1 MMRVRIHRG
10 ANQIGGSAIE
20 VEAAGSRLL
29 LDCGLPLDGDPDDDT
44 LLPDMPGLHTQ
55 DASLLGIVLS
65 HGHRDHWGL
74 IPKARAD
81 IPVFMGAAT
90 ERILCAAAPFV
101 PGAATM
107 QAAGHLV
114 DGQPLALGPFTV
126 TPYLVDHSAFDA
138 YALLVEADGKRLFY
152 SGDLR
157 AHGRKHAL
165 FDRMLRHPPEA
176 IDTMLMEG
184 SSIGRLA
191 AHESFPTEK
200 EIERKLVASM
210 RAASG
215 MVLVAAS
222 AQNIDRVVSIYR
234 AAKRTGR
241 TLLVDLYAAEILR
254 ATGRDSIPQTHWPYV
269 ALFTPHRQRVMVRD
283 REMFELLDRHKV
295 GRVFPEDL
303 AATPA
308 RFVVLYRHAFY
319 RDLVR
324 AGCLGGA
331 VAVWSQW
338 AGYLAQPYG
347 AAAVSALE
355 AQGVPVETIH
365 TSGHASIADL
375 KRLIEAVVPRQ
386 LVPIHSF
393 EPQRFGEF
401 FRDIVQRQ
409 DGEWWEA

>member
-1 MMRVRIHRG
+1 MVRVRIHRG
-10 ANQIGGSAIE
+10 ARQIGGSAIE
-20 VEAAGSRLL
+20 VEASGQRLL
-29 LDCGLPLDGDPDDDT
+29 LDCGLPLDADPEDDT
-44 LLPDMPGLHTQ
+44 LLPDMPSLRTG

-81 IPVFMGAAT
+81 IPLFMGAAT
-90 ERILCAAAPFV
+90 ERILCAAAPFLQGGV
-101 PGAATM
+101 MMRAAR
-107 QAAGHLV
+107 HLA
-114 DGQPLALGPFTV
+114 DRQPLALGPFTV

-138 YALLVEADGKRLFY
+138 YALLVEADGRRLFY

-165 FDRMLRHPPEA
+165 FDRMLRHPPSA
-176 IDTMLMEG
+176 IDAMLMEG
-184 SSIGRLA
+184 SSIGRLPE
-191 AHESFPTEK
+191 HHVFPTEQD
-200 EIERKLVASM
+200 IEEALVASM
-210 RAASG
+210 RVTAG

-254 ATGRDSIPQTHWPYV
+254 ATGRDSIPQTHWLDV
-269 ALFTPHRQRVMVRD
+269 ALFTPHRQRVMVKERGLFD
-283 REMFELLDRHKV
+283 LLDRHKT

-303 AATPA
+303 AATPE
-308 RFVVLYRHAFY
+308 RFVMLYRHAFHQ
-319 RDLVR
+319 DLVR
-324 AGCLGGA
+324 AGCLGDA
-331 VAVWSQW
+331 VAIWSQW

-347 AAAVSALE
+347 AAAVSALQ
-355 AQGVPVETIH
+355 AQGVRVEAVH

-375 KRLIEAVVPRQ
+375 KRLVEALAPKQ
-386 LVPIHSF
+386 LVPIHTL

-401 FRDIVQRQ
+401 FPNVAQRQ
-409 DGEWWEA
+409 DGQWWEV